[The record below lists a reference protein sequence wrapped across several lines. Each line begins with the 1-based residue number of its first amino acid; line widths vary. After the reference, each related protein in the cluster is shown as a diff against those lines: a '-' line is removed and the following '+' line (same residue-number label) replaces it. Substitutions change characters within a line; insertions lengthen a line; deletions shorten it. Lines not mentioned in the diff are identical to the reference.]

1 MNTTA
6 DIKPSQGVG
15 AATMPETKAEPLKL
29 LKRIGSTVYS
39 VNVRFSETSKETLED
54 KILRL
59 IYATLQEPEP
69 KAKVIGK
76 RSLCRGATRRVLSG
90 R

>member
-1 MNTTA
+1 MNTTTN
-6 DIKPSQGVG
+6 
-15 AATMPETKAEPLKL
+15 AAKAASAAKTAVNDEREPLKL

-59 IYATLQEPEP
+59 IEREVTKSA
-69 KAKVIGK
+69 
-76 RSLCRGATRRVLSG
+76 
-90 R
+90 